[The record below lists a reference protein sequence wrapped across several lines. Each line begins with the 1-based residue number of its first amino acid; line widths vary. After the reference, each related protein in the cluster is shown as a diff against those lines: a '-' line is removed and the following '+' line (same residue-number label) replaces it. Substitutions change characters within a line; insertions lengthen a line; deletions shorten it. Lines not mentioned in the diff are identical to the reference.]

1 MMSKLCQNSLTTLSQ
16 SLVDL
21 NIDVSVTPI
30 GSTPDRRDWQTLKQT
45 QRKAANLENIIKT
58 LSSPVKKGVIK
69 NVVGKYSDTVDEIL
83 AYTHAEDL

>member
-30 GSTPDRRDWQTLKQT
+30 GGTPDRRDWQTLKQT

-69 NVVGKYSDTVDEIL
+69 KCCW
-83 AYTHAEDL
+83 